1 MASSKSPRSRRQP
14 IPNASAVSA
23 QLAELQQGVLLHRQ
37 GRLAEAKLIYES
49 VQQTNSELFQAPL
62 LLGTLAAQEGHFQ
75 VAVNWLDQAIELN
88 KNHAD
93 AHYNRGIALRGL
105 AQLEAS
111 VASYDQAIRLNPE
124 HANAYLN
131 RGIALKELRQFEN
144 ALVSFNKAIAI
155 KPDFADAY
163 YNRGSTL
170 NELHQ
175 LPAAIASYDQ
185 AIQLKPDFADAFCNR
200 GISLV
205 DQGQT
210 EAAIA
215 SFDRAIQIKPD
226 LAEAYQNRGNL
237 LAGKGQTEAAI
248 ASFDKAIELKPDLAE
263 AYFSR
268 GNELYQL
275 KLLDRALDSYRQAL
289 KLNPEIDFVLGQYLQ
304 AQLAICDWS
313 ELADHL
319 SRYEAGIR
327 SQKKTA
333 NPFSVLGFLEDPELH
348 QMAAKIYY
356 EALYSSTQPVVNF
369 SPRVPSE
376 KIRIGY
382 YSADFHNHATA
393 HLMAEL
399 FEAHDKGRFELSA
412 FSFGPNSNHPMR
424 QRLAVAF
431 DQFNDVAS
439 HSAQDIAALSR
450 ELGIDIAID
459 LKGYTKDSRSEIFAY
474 RCAPI
479 QVNYLGYPGTM
490 ACDAMDY
497 IIADKVVIPE
507 ANQIYFSEKVVYLPH
522 SYQVN
527 DSKRAI
533 SDRKFTK
540 QELGLPEVGFVF
552 CCFNNNYK
560 ILPATFDSWMQIL
573 SAVPGSVLWLLEDH
587 PSASKNLKNE
597 AIKRGIESH
606 RLIFA
611 KRMSLEEHLAR
622 HRCADLFL
630 DTLPYNAHTTSSD
643 ALWAG
648 LPVLTCTGSSFAARV
663 SASLL
668 HAIQLPELITDS
680 RAEFEAKAI
689 HLARNPHQ
697 LQEIKEKLESKRLTT
712 PLFDGALFAKHLE
725 SAYEKMFDRY
735 QSGLAPASIEV
746 SS

>member
-1 MASSKSPRSRRQP
+1 MASSKSTRSRPQTAP
-14 IPNASAVSA
+14 SATTISA
-23 QLAELQQGVLLHRQ
+23 QHAELQRGVVLHRQ
-37 GRLAEAKLIYES
+37 GRWAEAKAIYEA
-49 VQQTNSELFQAPL
+49 VQRQNPQLFQAAL
-62 LLGTLAAQEGHFQ
+62 LLGTLAAHEGDFQ
-75 VAVNWLDQAIELN
+75 GAVDWLDQAIALN

-93 AHYNRGIALRGL
+93 AYYNRGIALRAL
-105 AQLEAS
+105 AQLEAA

-124 HANAYLN
+124 HANAYSN
-131 RGIALKELRQFEN
+131 RGIVLKDLGQFEN
-144 ALVSFNKAIAI
+144 ALASLYKAIAI
-155 KPDFADAY
+155 KPDFVDAY

-170 NELHQ
+170 QELHQ
-175 LPAAIASYDQ
+175 LSAAIASYDQ
-185 AIQLKPDFADAFCNR
+185 AIQLKPDFADAYYNR
-200 GISLV
+200 GISLA
-205 DQGQT
+205 DHGQA

-215 SFDRAIQIKPD
+215 SYDRAIQIKPD
-226 LAEAYQNRGNL
+226 FA
-237 LAGKGQTEAAI
+237 K
-248 ASFDKAIELKPDLAE
+248 
-263 AYFSR
+263 AYFNR
-268 GNELYQL
+268 GNELSQL
-275 KLLDRALDSYRQAL
+275 KRLDHALESYRQAF
-289 KLNPEIDFVLGQYLQ
+289 KLTPDIDYVLGIYLQ

-313 ELADHL
+313 ELAGHL
-319 SRYEAGIR
+319 SCYEADIR
-327 SQKKTA
+327 SHKKTA
-333 NPFSVLGFLEDPELH
+333 NPFSVLGLLEDPELH
-348 QMAAKIYY
+348 QVAAKTYGDA
-356 EALYSSTQPVVNF
+356 ECPSTQRSVNF
-369 SPRVPSE
+369 SSHALGG
-376 KIRIGY
+376 KIKIGY

-393 HLMAEL
+393 YLMAEL
-399 FEAHDKGRFELSA
+399 FEAHDKGRFEVYG
-412 FSFGPNSNHPMR
+412 FSFGPNPNDAMR
-424 QRLAVAF
+424 QRLAAAF
-431 DQFNDVAS
+431 DQLIDVS
-439 HSAQDIAALSR
+439 SQIEQEIAALSR

-459 LKGYTKDSRSEIFAY
+459 LKGYTKDSRPKIFTY

-540 QELGLPEVGFVF
+540 PELGLPEVGFVF

-573 SAVPGSVLWLLEDH
+573 SAVPGSVLWLLEDL

-611 KRMSLEEHLAR
+611 KRMSLEDHLAR

-648 LPVLTCTGSSFAARV
+648 LPVLTCTGPSFAARV

-668 HAIQLPELITDS
+668 NAIQVPELITES

-725 SAYEKMFDRY
+725 SAYKKMFDRY

-746 SS
+746 PP